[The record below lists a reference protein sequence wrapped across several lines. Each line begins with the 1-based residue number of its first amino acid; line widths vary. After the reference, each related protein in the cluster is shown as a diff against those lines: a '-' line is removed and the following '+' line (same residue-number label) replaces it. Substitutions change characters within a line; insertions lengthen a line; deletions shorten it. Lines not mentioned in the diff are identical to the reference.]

1 MTHYSNTSNPVD
13 FPKLSA
19 VDRLWGE
26 ALDRAVPDTYSSLTW
41 TQVERIKTVFAE
53 LIVMECIGILETE
66 IELVEG
72 YKSTAHNDFD
82 IRWHDGKIVHFTK
95 LIEKSKEHF
104 GVEE

>member
-53 LIVMECIGILETE
+53 LIVKECIDIVDAQWEPV
-66 IELVEG
+66 LVE
-72 YKSTAHNDFD
+72 K
-82 IRWHDGKIVHFTK
+82 IR
-95 LIEKSKEHF
+95 EHF

>member
-1 MTHYSNTSNPVD
+1 MKHYTNTSNPVD

-41 TQVERIKTVFAE
+41 TQVERIKAVFAE
-53 LIVMECIGILETE
+53 LIVKECSNFLKDTLDDHFAAEQLE
-66 IELVEG
+66 
-72 YKSTAHNDFD
+72 
-82 IRWHDGKIVHFTK
+82 
-95 LIEKSKEHF
+95 EHF